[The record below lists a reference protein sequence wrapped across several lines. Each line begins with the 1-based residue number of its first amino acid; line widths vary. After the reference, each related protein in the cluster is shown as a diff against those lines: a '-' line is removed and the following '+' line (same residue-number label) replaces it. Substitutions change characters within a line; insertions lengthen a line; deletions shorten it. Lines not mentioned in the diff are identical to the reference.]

1 MDFIKRN
8 KILGVAVIGL
18 VIINVLLLT
27 FVWLGKDGRG
37 QRGYASGGGKFL
49 EEQLG
54 LTADQKQKVKSF
66 RDAHFKLVES
76 LREKSK
82 ENRDELHDL
91 LKSPNSELTAQELAS
106 RLGQIQSQIEFS
118 TFKHFSDIRSICN
131 EQQKKIFD
139 ETILSILRG
148 QGVPEGPKGDRP
160 PPREG
165 PEGRR
170 PPPQRGG

>member
-18 VIINVLLLT
+18 LVINVLLLT
-27 FVWLGKDGRG
+27 FVWSGKG

>member
-8 KILGVAVIGL
+8 KILGGAVIGL

-37 QRGYASGGGKFL
+37 QRGPGSGGGKFL

-54 LTADQKQKVKSF
+54 LTADQKQKVRSF
-66 RDAHFKLVES
+66 RDTHFKLVES
-76 LREKSK
+76 LREQSK
-82 ENRDELHDL
+82 ETRDELHDL
-91 LKSPNSELTAQELAS
+91 IKSPNSEVKAQALAS
-106 RLGQIQSQIEFS
+106 QLGQIQSQIEFS

-131 EQQKKIFD
+131 EQQQQIFD
-139 ETILSILRG
+139 NTILNILRG